1 MRMKKIIHTNNMKFK
16 IFKGCNLPKPQK
28 KDYYEREEV
37 RRGKRSHG
45 EIKEENIIQI
55 DYKRIK
61 ITNHSLYCKQNYN
74 LLKKCFNSL
83 IIIFTT
89 NKN

>member
-1 MRMKKIIHTNNMKFK
+1 M
-16 IFKGCNLPKPQK
+16 QK
-28 KDYYEREEV
+28 
-37 RRGKRSHG
+37 
-45 EIKEENIIQI
+45 ENKIQI

-61 ITNHSLYCKQNYN
+61 ITNYSLSCKLNYN
-74 LLKKCFNSL
+74 LLKRCFNSL

>member
-1 MRMKKIIHTNNMKFK
+1 MKKLVHTDNMRFK
-16 IFKGCNLPKPQK
+16 RFKGCKK
-28 KDYYEREEV
+28 KD
-37 RRGKRSHG
+37 
-45 EIKEENIIQI
+45 IIQI

-61 ITNHSLYCKQNYN
+61 IVNHSLYCKQNYN

-83 IIIFTT
+83 IINFTT